1 MSEARRDE
9 PNDQSVSMDD
19 TTEFHKEVDEYFD
32 NGNTVDDDE
41 DMLSMVQ
48 RAMYSIES
56 KMIATICE
64 DKGIFLELMRVAGAM
79 GNPKVSEVYSPP

>member
-41 DMLSMVQ
+41 DMLRLPSRIKWSLQ
-48 RAMYSIES
+48 SAKTKECSWS
-56 KMIATICE
+56 
-64 DKGIFLELMRVAGAM
+64 
-79 GNPKVSEVYSPP
+79 